1 MLNNT
6 TTSAMTFAVKLLGL
20 RNHSREELKRK
31 LLRKGYA
38 PEKIEPVL
46 DKLTAQ
52 GVLDDMI
59 FSIELIKSRSR
70 RKPSG
75 KLKIHAE
82 LRQRGVAETIIEE
95 LLNEY
100 ESTELCYRAAEKKS
114 VHCMGQPI
122 SIEKRSLRFSCV
134 TEDLDGLRFKSYSS
148 VFFSLV
154 QTTWITF
161 KRAPHAQTSQSFR
174 LAAVW

>member
-100 ESTELCYRAAEKKS
+100 ESTELCYRAAEKKIGS
-114 VHCMGQPI
+114 LHGTTDINRKKKLEVFLRNRGFGWAEIQIVLKRFFQPG
-122 SIEKRSLRFSCV
+122 SD
-134 TEDLDGLRFKSYSS
+134 DLDHF
-148 VFFSLV
+148 
-154 QTTWITF
+154 
-161 KRAPHAQTSQSFR
+161 
-174 LAAVW
+174 

>member
-70 RKPSG
+70 RYSMILQPYIVR
-75 KLKIHAE
+75 L
-82 LRQRGVAETIIEE
+82 ETTI
-95 LLNEY
+95 
-100 ESTELCYRAAEKKS
+100 
-114 VHCMGQPI
+114 GP
-122 SIEKRSLRFSCV
+122 
-134 TEDLDGLRFKSYSS
+134 
-148 VFFSLV
+148 
-154 QTTWITF
+154 
-161 KRAPHAQTSQSFR
+161 R
-174 LAAVW
+174 LPG

>member
-1 MLNNT
+1 MQTGKQYVNTMLNNT

-100 ESTELCYRAAEKKS
+100 ESIELCYRAAEKKIGS
-114 VHCMGQPI
+114 LHGTTDINRKKKLEVFLRNRGFGWAEIQIVLKRFFQPG
-122 SIEKRSLRFSCV
+122 SD
-134 TEDLDGLRFKSYSS
+134 DLDNF
-148 VFFSLV
+148 
-154 QTTWITF
+154 
-161 KRAPHAQTSQSFR
+161 
-174 LAAVW
+174 